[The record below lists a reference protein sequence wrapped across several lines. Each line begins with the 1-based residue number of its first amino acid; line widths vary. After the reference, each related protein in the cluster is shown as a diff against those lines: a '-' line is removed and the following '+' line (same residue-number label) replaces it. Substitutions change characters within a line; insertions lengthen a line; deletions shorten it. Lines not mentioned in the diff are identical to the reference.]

1 MCSFCT
7 SIISQNIL
15 NSSQILEEYLIAER
29 FDWII
34 LDYKSSGGLTEYG
47 RQQLVNSMVDFMY
60 MFFEVKTIQKPHKM
74 MTLSALLQMF
84 PNLAPPG
91 MVDHFMVNSILILQ
105 LKNFHMNIHFA
116 LRIQCVATWRT
127 ESNS

>member
-1 MCSFCT
+1 
-7 SIISQNIL
+7 
-15 NSSQILEEYLIAER
+15 
-29 FDWII
+29 
-34 LDYKSSGGLTEYG
+34 
-47 RQQLVNSMVDFMY
+47 MY